1 MNALVVLLLAVAF
14 FPHSHSFRSS
24 HSIRNDRFSS
34 LKMSE
39 TNGDKP
45 EYITIVGFGS
55 LLSERSSRMT
65 FPDLQN
71 FRLGRVPN
79 YRRVFS
85 HPASIFFQ
93 RGISNME
100 TLEMSSLSTEYV
112 EGHSSFVCTI
122 YEVPNND
129 MMEDGLP
136 SKAYLEREEEFDIIT
151 VPYIDLQ
158 TGEKMQ
164 GGILCARSSDEAY
177 IERWGQ
183 ERFEKNYSKH
193 GIDTIWGWERDS
205 GLLPCAAYLRHCI
218 LAAKSMGPEC
228 YDSFLDETFLVDR
241 KTTIRS
247 YLTSNPHIMTT
258 EPPPEL
264 AVRYGG

>member
-1 MNALVVLLLAVAF
+1 MVVLLLAVAF
-14 FPHSHSFRSS
+14 FQHSHSFRCS
-24 HSIRNDRFSS
+24 HSTRHDRFPS

-39 TNGDKP
+39 TTVEKP
-45 EYITIVGFGS
+45 DYITILGFGS

-71 FRLGRVPN
+71 FRLARVPN
-79 YRRVFS
+79 YRRVFA
-85 HPASIFFQ
+85 HPTSSFIQ
-93 RGISNME
+93 LGISNME
-100 TLEMSSLSTEYV
+100 TLEMSSLSAEYV
-112 EGHSSFVCTI
+112 EGHSSFVCTV

-129 MMEDGLP
+129 MMEGGVP
-136 SKAYLEREEEFDIIT
+136 SKAYLEREEDFNIIT

-158 TGEKMQ
+158 TGEEMQ
-164 GGILCARSSDEAY
+164 GGVLCARSSDEAY
-177 IERWGQ
+177 IERWGK
-183 ERFEKNYSKH
+183 ERFEKNYRQY

-205 GLLPCAAYLRHCI
+205 GLRPCATYLRHCT

-228 YDSFLDETFLVDR
+228 YDSFLDETVLVDR

-247 YLTSNPHIMTT
+247 YLASNPHVMTT

-264 AVRYGG
+264 AVRWGG